1 MALGSMASEV
11 QADTD
16 AFHSL
21 DGVYTN
27 TYGKEEPWL
36 GPIPS
41 QCSDR
46 IHTGHPQEVL
56 DG

>member
-1 MALGSMASEV
+1 MALGSTANKV

-21 DGVYTN
+21 DGVCTN